1 MKISISVPKPCHE
14 NWNAMTPAVDP
25 TNGIGGR
32 HCDSCQH
39 TVMDLTR
46 VSDAQLI
53 DLFRKDAMPKCA
65 RFSQGQLDRVIA
77 LETDRAPR
85 LLPTAALGAALAF
98 SSPDASAQNCTPTV
112 GKMIARPVERVEV
125 KTAGELVAT
134 PVDSTDQIIEK
145 VQMGNVS
152 IPIVK
157 GTMDARHA
165 APINVDPSAVDS
177 AMGIRTGQAIIRGG
191 RAEVTY
197 PIEGMKGPGPLI
209 KEQLEALPIITG
221 GVPGIFW
228 DAGIRSAVEPLT
240 VTGRVLDENGDP
252 APFISVRV
260 GTEVGVV
267 SDAEGRFVLSLSDSL
282 YDAGMPLRI
291 HSIGYASTEVP
302 LGGKRTVA
310 VAPTAPMYVA
320 GKHALTGRVL
330 LEGKPAV
337 GCMVQVVGMDEVV
350 TVDERGFFGFDL
362 TGDANEWTLKAISP
376 TGRYFGSTV
385 VPASALP
392 CCVPIA
398 LEPSEEPVIV
408 RPTTIDVGDVV
419 LQPREAIMMGLWI
432 ESTPVK
438 QSLARRAGAPF
449 RWIGRQVGRPFQ

>member
-14 NWNAMTPAVDP
+14 NWNAMTPALDP

-77 LETDRAPR
+77 LEERSPR
-85 LLPTAALGAALAF
+85 LLPAAAVGAALALA
-98 SSPDASAQNCTPTV
+98 SPDAAAQNCTPTL
-112 GKMIARPVERVEV
+112 GKMAISRPVQVDEPRTVGEMVISRPVEPVIKGEMDVRDIPPAQLD
-125 KTAGELVAT
+125 TAAT
-134 PVDSTDQIIEK
+134 DSTL
-145 VQMGNVS
+145 
-152 IPIVK
+152 
-157 GTMDARHA
+157 
-165 APINVDPSAVDS
+165 
-177 AMGIRTGQAIIRGG
+177 GIRTGQTIVRGG

-221 GVPGIFW
+221 GVPGTFG

-337 GCMVQVVGMDEVV
+337 GCMVQVVGMDEVI
-350 TVDERGFFGFDL
+350 TVDDRGFFGFDL
-362 TGDANEWTLKAISP
+362 TGDASEWTLKAIMP
-376 TGRYFGSTV
+376 DGHHVGSTV
-385 VPASALP
+385 VPARALP

-398 LEPSEEPVIV
+398 LEVNVEPVTV
-408 RPTTIDVGDVV
+408 RLTAIDVGDIV
-419 LQPREAIMMGLWI
+419 LEPREAIMMGLWI
-432 ESTPVK
+432 ETTPAK
-438 QSLARRAGAPF
+438 QSLVRRAGAPF
-449 RWIGRQVGRPFQ
+449 RWVGRQVSRPFR